1 VSYNPVQSGIYYD
14 PAEKRYY
21 LFLRWH
27 ASRLRYYQ
35 VVDFA
40 TVAEASC
47 FLSGALTA
55 SQVSSKSVRLETLSP
70 EEYERA
76 RNPT

>member
-1 VSYNPVQSGIYYD
+1 
-14 PAEKRYY
+14 
-21 LFLRWH
+21 
-27 ASRLRYYQ
+27 

-55 SQVSSKSVRLETLSP
+55 SQVSNKSIRLEALSP
-70 EEYERA
+70 EEYERVSS
-76 RNPT
+76 PT